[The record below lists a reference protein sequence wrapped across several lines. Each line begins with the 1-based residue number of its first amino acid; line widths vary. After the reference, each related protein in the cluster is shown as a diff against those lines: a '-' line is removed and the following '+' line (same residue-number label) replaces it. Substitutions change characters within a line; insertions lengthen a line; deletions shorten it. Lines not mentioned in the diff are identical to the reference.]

1 MNLTTLAEI
10 AEAFGFSTSKL
21 KAKMKD
27 KRWPGNALIET
38 VKTTDDDRWGT
49 VRKYRRASREAI
61 AKFKKLR
68 S

>member
-27 KRWPGNALIET
+27 RKWPGNALIEI

-49 VRKYRRASREAI
+49 TRKYRRASRESI
-61 AKFKKLR
+61 MRFRKSQR
-68 S
+68 